1 MNREEEKPEK
11 EGKKENDYYTS
22 QPSFGSKKTSRFWHQ
37 HQQGRTDIC
46 GDRSLHRVLFCIIA
60 HDKYFGSFWENIP
73 GVKADYLWSCHCVFA
88 QPDCKAGGYAF

>member
-1 MNREEEKPEK
+1 MNREEERLLYVAAFIWKQKDIQILASDP
-11 EGKKENDYYTS
+11 
-22 QPSFGSKKTSRFWHQ
+22 
-37 HQQGRTDIC
+37 QGRTDIC

-60 HDKYFGSFWENIP
+60 YDKYFGSFWENIP